1 MTTTPAASPS
11 TDWLRLDQQI
21 CFSLNAASRAFGGVY
36 RVILKDLGLT
46 YPQYLVMLV
55 LWEHGELPVKKLGE
69 HLRLDSGTL
78 SPLLKRL
85 ETAGLV
91 RRERSVRDERSVEV
105 RLTEEGSRCASGRWR
120 CLGASWGRRGSTSM
134 RSGRCGNGL
143 TSSRGRW
150 IRRRWTRRRCRCRR
164 RHRLDR
170 LRGLRGHPADVEGEL
185 HASSYVLLSS
195 RELPVHDVEFDPV
208 GRVTGYPARGQ
219 QIRLRDDPDP
229 VHPGE
234 PRPQLPR
241 PHLPPTQRPGP
252 RPRLPQRQI
261 PGPYER
267 PRIRQRRHPPERR
280 QEQHRVTGVQFTPGE
295 RGDGG
300 EILGAVGG

>member
-1 MTTTPAASPS
+1 MAHSRYPGGMTPTPT

-105 RLTEEGSRCASGRWR
+105 RLTDEGVALRERAVEVP
-120 CLGASWGRRGSTSM
+120 RR
-134 RSGRCGNGL
+134 
-143 TSSRGRW
+143 
-150 IRRRWTRRRCRCRR
+150 
-164 RHRLDR
+164 
-170 LRGLRGHPADVEGEL
+170 
-185 HASSYVLLSS
+185 
-195 RELPVHDVEFDPV
+195 
-208 GRVTGYPARGQ
+208 
-219 QIRLRDDPDP
+219 
-229 VHPGE
+229 
-234 PRPQLPR
+234 
-241 PHLPPTQRPGP
+241 
-252 RPRLPQRQI
+252 
-261 PGPYER
+261 
-267 PRIRQRRHPPERR
+267 
-280 QEQHRVTGVQFTPGE
+280 
-295 RGDGG
+295 
-300 EILGAVGG
+300 ILGATGFDLDEIRALRERLDVLTGALDAAAVEQA